1 MVYTL
6 LANGFEESE
15 LIVPIDMLMR
25 GGAQVKLVGVDGDV
39 VCGSHGIT
47 VSADCALSDVELSQT
62 DLLFLPGGQPGV
74 DNLWSTQAVQD
85 LVLAA
90 AKQNIPIAAICAAPM
105 ILGRL
110 GLLDGKKAVCYPG
123 CEGDLRGATITD
135 APAVTDGN
143 FITGKAAGA
152 VFPFAVQMMEKL
164 GLDANKVMQAVY
176 HE

>member
-1 MVYTL
+1 VVYAL
-6 LANGFEESE
+6 LATGFEESE

-25 GGAQVKLVGVDGDV
+25 GGAQVELVGVDGDV
-39 VCGSHGIT
+39 VCGAHGIT
-47 VSADCALSDVELSQT
+47 LSTDCDLYDVELSQD

-74 DNLWSTQAVQD
+74 DNLWSRKGVLD
-85 LVLAA
+85 LVMSAA
-90 AKQNIPIAAICAAPM
+90 EMGIPIAAICAAPM

-110 GLLDGKKAVCYPG
+110 GLLDGKNAVCYPG
-123 CEGDLRGATITD
+123 CEGDLLGATIVD

-152 VFPFAVQMMEKL
+152 VFPFAAQMMKKL
-164 GLDANKVMQAVY
+164 GLDADRVLQAVY